1 MAANRAIEDAYKEQ
15 FPSGVLYGSDFE
27 PFEFGHREVEP
38 PKGFIDSS
46 YARRLILA
54 LRGRR
59 FQYPPDI
66 IDFERRVIYEFKTV
80 ASAGRNP
87 GSVRAQLESY
97 YRVAHELHTDFAGP
111 DDRPFQQAQATWY
124 PPHFLRIWSPPRIR
138 RGVCTSETDY
148 NAWPEGLILYSVLE
162 SKRRRR
168 KRKLKAK
175 SARITGFHREMGGL
189 RSDIINQL
197 LSVPLLIDEEVPY
210 HVIVASRRFFD
221 MWQGMVQDRLLDKAS
236 EYSLPPY
243 LDRKHP
249 VNQFR
254 RIGWTVIGISTGVF
268 AASIAASIAL
278 VPASAVVGPAAV
290 SAAAGGGSA
299 GGGQVISLAA
309 YRAMM
314 SSPAI
319 ANAARAAGVLIVAG
333 YVTDAKAETPEIE
346 DADVI
351 RAVPI
356 RDFDVSGAMP
366 AATADNDEDDVP
378 DLTEDEV
385 EELIRSQ
392 FRPGWPVTLDGSDYT
407 IVGIVRLAT

>member
-15 FPSGVLYGSDFE
+15 FPTGVLYGSDFE

-80 ASAGRNP
+80 TSAERNP

-97 YRVAHELHTDFAGP
+97 YRVAQELHTDFAGP
-111 DDRPFQQAQATWY
+111 DDRPFQQTQASWY
-124 PPHFLRIWSPPRIR
+124 PPHFLRMWSPTRFR
-138 RGVCTSETDY
+138 RAVCTSATDY

-175 SARITGFHREMGGL
+175 SARIIDFHREMGGL

-197 LSVPLLIDEEVPY
+197 LSVPQLIDEEMPY

-221 MWQGMVQDRLLDKAS
+221 TWQGMVQDRLLEKAS

-254 RIGWTVIGISTGVF
+254 RVGWTVIGISTAAF

-314 SSPAI
+314 GSPAV

-356 RDFDVSGAMP
+356 RDFDLSDAMP
-366 AATADNDEDDVP
+366 AARSDNVEDDVP

-385 EELIRSQ
+385 ADLIRSQ
-392 FRPGWPVTLDGSDYT
+392 FRPGWPVSLDGSDHT